1 MKTKRKEIP
10 DCRGLVPRTPPEG
23 LAAWAY
29 VHCQGLKR
37 SGMLYEVEWVSE
49 MGLAECLSPDPK
61 PKRIKMVRVT
71 CSACGQGTLMEWNE
85 DPNAGYGFRG
95 DYECAEGGLVFADGD
110 EKSCPH
116 CGERCLVRKRSS
128 LGRFGYFVSGEVSVM
143 SASLA
148 GEENMLA
155 LTVWTAQNR
164 VYKSGQESLVLIP
177 AEAYVFSRDGC
188 VQLMGWR
195 NSYSG
200 SAGYFIS
207 YSLEWR
213 QPKKWTHHRLECRAI
228 FGLTEA
234 LLAQSS
240 LPHCK
245 LDVYMDQFQSL
256 CKKYPVSYLLLYQE
270 HSNVEALLLHG
281 LPLVLHELIE
291 KEFFSEIHWEE
302 TRPAAMLGLTRDELR
317 LGRKQGWGAFLWRL
331 FTRAK
336 AVGEQLTAD
345 DIYSAFELADENVL
359 DLVGRGPVGKSIRYL
374 RRQMEM
380 CVPEAEGQDPQPYDI
395 VDAAY
400 LLDYWRMAEIAGRN
414 LNDTQVRFP
423 DDLVLA
429 HDTMIPLAKACEC
442 KQLDVNFRV
451 RRKQLRKYS
460 FQADGLL
467 IRPARSRKELA
478 DEGNVL
484 HHCVGTYA
492 KDYAEGRTAIFFIRR
507 VSAPKE
513 SYFTLELNERSLE
526 VRQNRGLKNCA
537 RTDEVWE
544 FEHKWLAWIRTGCRQ
559 DEKGRHP
566 AA

>member
-37 SGMLYEVEWVSE
+37 SGILYEVEWVSE

-71 CSACGQGTLMEWNE
+71 CSACGRGALLEWTK
-85 DPNAGYGFRG
+85 DPNAGYGFLG
-95 DYECAEGGLVFADGD
+95 DYECDEGGLVFADGD

-195 NSYSG
+195 NSYNG
-200 SAGYFIS
+200 STGYFIS

-213 QPKKWTHHRLECRAI
+213 QPQKWTHHRLEYRTI

-291 KEFFSEIHWEE
+291 KECFSEIHWEE

-317 LGRKQGWGAFLWRL
+317 LGRKQGWSAFLWRL

-336 AVGEQLTAD
+336 AVGEQLTESDMQAAWRLGD
-345 DIYSAFELADENVL
+345 EEALA
-359 DLVGRGPVGKSIRYL
+359 LVGRGPVGKSLHYL
-374 RRQMEM
+374 LGQIWG
-380 CVPEAEGQDPQPYDI
+380 AESE
-395 VDAAY
+395 VDCEDADDRIDVGY
-400 LLDYWRMAEIAGRN
+400 LLDYWTMAEQTGSN
-414 LNDTQVRFP
+414 LDDPQVRYP
-423 DDLVLA
+423 GDLFLVHDAMLMQIRDLEDQSLA
-429 HDTMIPLAKACEC
+429 AK
-442 KQLDVNFRV
+442 FRL
-451 RRKQLRKYS
+451 RRKQLKKYA
-460 FQADGLL
+460 FRADGLL
-467 IRPARSRKELA
+467 IRPARSQKELIA
-478 DEGNVL
+478 EGNAL

-492 KDYAEGRTAIFFIRR
+492 KAYAEGRTAIFFIRR

-526 VRQNRGLKNCA
+526 VRQNRGLRNCA

-559 DEKGRHP
+559 AEKGRHP